1 MLSDTDDPRRRT
13 QVQNTQTKDKA
24 VISGS
29 DVDMIV
35 NRAHGLRSH
44 AIADTINALFGH
56 RHRK

>member
-35 NRAHGLRSH
+35 NRAHGLRSQ
-44 AIADTINALFGH
+44 AIADTINALFGR

>member
-1 MLSDTDDPRRRT
+1 M
-13 QVQNTQTKDKA
+13 QNTQTKDKA

-35 NRAHGLRSH
+35 NRAHGLRSQ

>member
-1 MLSDTDDPRRRT
+1 M
-13 QVQNTQTKDKA
+13 QNTQTKDKA

-35 NRAHGLRSH
+35 NRAHGLRSQ
-44 AIADTINALFGH
+44 AIADAINALFGN